1 MKKGDVEDDL
11 EAWSNIGLELAKA
24 HGKHDEYLSRL

>member
-11 EAWSNIGLELAKA
+11 EAWNNFFFDNMLGVILVWS
-24 HGKHDEYLSRL
+24 